1 MQMRVLHGLQ
11 PNISICICH
20 QFSIEWNY
28 KFWIVRYCVRYSHKL
43 VGHEDY
49 DYIYRVTEY
58 MRFGSGSVHGPHGS
72 FHIKKTARR
81 TWVGWRRIACAVVQL
96 CSDRAKTINMKLLFI
111 RQFLSV
117 GEHKTKFV
125 GRAEL
130 CLYLMCGTHWHHSN
144 YFLSFGW
151 SWLLLAMYTPLVCW
165 FNNSN
170 FVCKTIRH
178 ATQ

>member
-72 FHIKKTARR
+72 FQIKKNSKTNMGGLEASRVCSCAAVQWQGQNNKHETIIHSAISVCGR
-81 TWVGWRRIACAVVQL
+81 TQDKVCRP
-96 CSDRAKTINMKLLFI
+96 SRALSVSYVWHTLASFKLL
-111 RQFLSV
+111 SV
-117 GEHKTKFV
+117 FRLKLVAAGNVH
-125 GRAEL
+125 A
-130 CLYLMCGTHWHHSN
+130 
-144 YFLSFGW
+144 FG
-151 SWLLLAMYTPLVCW
+151 LLV
-165 FNNSN
+165 
-170 FVCKTIRH
+170 
-178 ATQ
+178 